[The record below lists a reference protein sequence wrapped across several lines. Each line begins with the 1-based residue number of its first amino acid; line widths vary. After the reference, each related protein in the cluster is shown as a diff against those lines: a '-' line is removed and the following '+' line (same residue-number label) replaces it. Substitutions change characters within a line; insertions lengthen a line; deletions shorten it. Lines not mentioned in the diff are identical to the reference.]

1 MLTRDAFKNITFQ
14 KSRVRA
20 EIGATFEE
28 FVVKLNSTI
37 DKLQESYAALL
48 MYFMNRRFGMYFRP
62 QIWYQ
67 NTRFMS

>member
-37 DKLQESYAALL
+37 DKLQESYTA
-48 MYFMNRRFGMYFRP
+48 
-62 QIWYQ
+62 
-67 NTRFMS
+67 